1 MALQKSGLSQRE
13 ACAIMRTRRRS
24 PGEKLSTKKA
34 EDARTIARLT
44 ELAQNY
50 PRYGC
55 KRLYVVYEREA
66 GTEDETTSKGTK

>member
-13 ACAIMRTRRRS
+13 ACGIMRTRRRS
-24 PGEKLSTKKA
+24 PCENVSTKKA
-34 EDARTIARLT
+34 DDNIAIARLT
-44 ELAQNY
+44 ELTQCH

-66 GTEDETTSKGTK
+66 GNADDR